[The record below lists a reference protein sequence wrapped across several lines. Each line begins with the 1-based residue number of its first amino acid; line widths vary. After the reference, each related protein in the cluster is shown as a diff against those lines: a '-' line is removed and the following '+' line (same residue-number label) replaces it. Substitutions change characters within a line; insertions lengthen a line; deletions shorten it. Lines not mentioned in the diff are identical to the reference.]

1 MLKLGYTHAHRDLR
15 VQMNGEAKVGS
26 VDYFKP
32 KRRFF
37 MVLGANDSK
46 GILRLSLL
54 INKML
59 D

>member
-1 MLKLGYTHAHRDLR
+1 
-15 VQMNGEAKVGS
+15 
-26 VDYFKP
+26 
-32 KRRFF
+32 

-59 D
+59 Y